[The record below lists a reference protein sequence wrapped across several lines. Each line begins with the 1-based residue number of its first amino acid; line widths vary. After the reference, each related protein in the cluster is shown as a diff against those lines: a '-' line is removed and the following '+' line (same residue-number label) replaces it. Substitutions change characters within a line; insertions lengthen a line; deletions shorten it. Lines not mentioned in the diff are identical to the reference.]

1 MTCSID
7 FYSWAWNSVKTT
19 IVTSFSEKLSDIKTQ
34 SCLIGF
40 QWVDCLRMKTEGVLT
55 TSVTLPVSRRKSGLI
70 GEWTFKAQT
79 VIISSIHTALS
90 YVRLSS
96 LTSSSPSQTRKYFN
110 LHHVAGKINSRTY
123 DSHKVLLMVFQSILC
138 LQAKSQQMIQE
149 WESMLFKKLPKFKQS
164 YYSFLSN
171 LLVILILR
179 STTMKAVLLM
189 LLPSY
194 LQRFFH
200 WSIYI
205 IFMSQKI
212 QNGFGFCLPDFYF
225 SNELFDLFSH
235 F

>member
-1 MTCSID
+1 MILKRNLASLVFNELT
-7 FYSWAWNSVKTT
+7 AWEWRRN
-19 IVTSFSEKLSDIKTQ
+19 
-34 SCLIGF
+34 
-40 QWVDCLRMKTEGVLT
+40 RVLT
-55 TSVTLPVSRRKSGLI
+55 TSVTLLVSRRKSGLI
-70 GEWTFKAQT
+70 GEWAFKAQT

-123 DSHKVLLMVFQSILC
+123 NSHKVLLMVFQSILC

-149 WESMLFKKLPKFKQS
+149 WESMLFKKLPTKKIQT
-164 YYSFLSN
+164 
-171 LLVILILR
+171 VILLFTFKLV
-179 STTMKAVLLM
+179 SYLNTSVYNHESFLLM